1 MSDLNNLIEFVNF
14 INKFRE
20 IIRVVDIKGSDS
32 RENDAEHSF
41 QLGVVALY
49 LIDKDSLQLNKQK
62 VLEYALLHDLVE
74 IFAGDTYFLADKSKE
89 DKHASEYKAYKE
101 ILSRFPQFKTYE
113 KRFIEYESKKNKEAR
128 FVYVLDKILPAIN
141 IYLNDGKTLK
151 IENAKFE
158 DVIKNKSEK
167 IKYSDELKEYFE
179 DLLELFKKDKDKLF
193 NG

>member
-1 MSDLNNLIEFVNF
+1 MSDLKNLMSFVDF
-14 INKFRE
+14 INRFRE
-20 IIRVVDIKGSDS
+20 IVRVVDMKGSDR
-32 RENDAEHSF
+32 RENDAEHSY

-49 LIDKDSLQLNKQK
+49 LIDKDSLHLNKQK

-74 IFAGDTYFLADKSKE
+74 IYAGDTYFLSGKTKE
-89 DKHASEYKAYKE
+89 DKHSSEYKAYQK
-101 ILSRFPQFKTYE
+101 IISDFPSFKTYK
-113 KRFIEYESKKNKEAR
+113 KRIKEYENKENKEAR

-141 IYLNDGKTLK
+141 IYINEGKTLK

-179 DLLELFKKDKDKLF
+179 DLLELFKKDKSKLF